1 MSIKDQT
8 QQECERVGYLIFG
21 IIAVIFLGVM
31 ISRFKVSLKDYGYF
45 TPPTDPILGAKVQEV
60 FPLFQKAWSEF
71 DTVTLQKITT
81 TKFYN
86 LLVLQ
91 LGVLKNEGRVNQMTD
106 VKLIYEIV
114 DPKKYSSMMA
124 LTTFTATVR
133 GKAHDVLYD
142 NDLQKELYSDNSA
155 FTEFWT
161 FVLENNEWKLDKIDQ
176 STADLSMVRQ
186 KVQDFAVKNN
196 FFYNPDFG
204 WLMIPN
210 KGVLF
215 SQSSFKTTDVNDH
228 VIGVYKNKIVEFYT
242 ISFKRDQPRF
252 FIGQAILPKAY
263 SRILVQRKNKFTLIT
278 PSYPNM
284 RKLELESIA
293 FNDEFN
299 VFSDNAD
306 TMTTFELL
314 HPAFMEYIMKL
325 PYKVSI
331 EVVGNTLY
339 FYTQSKE
346 IDYDKLLEILSRA
359 FDEIKE

>member
-1 MSIKDQT
+1 
-8 QQECERVGYLIFG
+8 
-21 IIAVIFLGVM
+21 
-31 ISRFKVSLKDYGYF
+31 
-45 TPPTDPILGAKVQEV
+45 
-60 FPLFQKAWSEF
+60 
-71 DTVTLQKITT
+71 
-81 TKFYN
+81 
-86 LLVLQ
+86 
-91 LGVLKNEGRVNQMTD
+91 
-106 VKLIYEIV
+106 
-114 DPKKYSSMMA
+114 
-124 LTTFTATVR
+124 
-133 GKAHDVLYD
+133 
-142 NDLQKELYSDNSA
+142 
-155 FTEFWT
+155 
-161 FVLENNEWKLDKIDQ
+161 
-176 STADLSMVRQ
+176 
-186 KVQDFAVKNN
+186 
-196 FFYNPDFG
+196 
-204 WLMIPN
+204 MIPN

-215 SQSSFKTTDVNDH
+215 SQSSFTTTDLNDH

-263 SRILVQRKNKFTLIT
+263 SRILVQRKNKFTLLT

-299 VFSDNAD
+299 VFSDKAD